1 MTTQPLSQSED
12 PLQEA
17 IEQQMKQDPSVFTPW
32 EPPIRDNY
40 QAFSY
45 RELEQRLHSAALRA
59 RELTAPSVSS
69 QDNCGAPTKQYP
81 QEAHG
86 PNKKK

>member
-45 RELEQRLHSAALRA
+45 RE

-86 PNKKK
+86 PKKK